1 MVEIFAQA
9 GLIEGVN
16 VPDFVRSLNHP
27 EFAQK
32 AEAMLARET
41 KQ

>member
-1 MVEIFAQA
+1 
-9 GLIEGVN
+9 VN
-16 VPDFVRSLNHP
+16 IPEFVRSLIHP

-32 AEAMLARET
+32 AEGMLARET